1 MRRRRILAPLAGVL
15 AALVAVCTGCGLQSG
30 STLPFDVGPASIAT
44 DEGLDGVELTVGSK
58 EFTEQ
63 VILGYILAFSLQAA
77 GADVR
82 DLTAI
87 VGSRS
92 TRDAQITGQVDLTY
106 EYTGNGWINY
116 LGHEN
121 PLKDPREQFVAVRDE
136 DIAENGMDWVALAP
150 MDNTYALAA
159 SRGVIERTGVTT
171 LSQYAELAKRDP
183 AAARTCV
190 DTEFNVRRDGY
201 PGMAAAYGFDPDTVQ
216 RPVLQTGIIYNST
229 AAGTDCPFGEVYTTD
244 GRVKGLDLVVL
255 TDDLGF
261 FPHYNPAVTLPVEL
275 AAKYPQIERI
285 MTPVSDALT
294 NDEITEL
301 NRRVDVV
308 GEDPADVARDWLRD
322 RGFVAA

>member
-1 MRRRRILAPLAGVL
+1 MKRLRTVLPPLL
-15 AALVAVCTGCGLQSG
+15 AALVAVCTGCGLQAG
-30 STLPFDVGPASIAT
+30 STLPFDVAPAGIARDADLAGT
-44 DEGLDGVELTVGSK
+44 ELTVGSK

-63 VILGYILAFSLQAA
+63 VVLGYILAFSLQAA

-121 PLKDPREQFVAVRDE
+121 PLPDPREQFLAVRDE
-136 DIAENGMDWVALAP
+136 DRAVNGMDWVALAP

-159 SRGVIERTGVTT
+159 SRAVVERTGVTT
-171 LSQYAELAKRDP
+171 LSEYAELAQRDP

-201 PGMAAAYGFDPDTVQ
+201 PGMAAAYGFDPAAVP
-216 RPVLQTGIIYNST
+216 RSVLQTGIIYSAT
-229 AAGTDCPFGEVYTTD
+229 AAGVECPFGEVYTTD
-244 GRVKGLDLVVL
+244 GRVKGLDLVLL
-255 TDDLGF
+255 TDDRGF

-275 AAKYPQIERI
+275 SERFPQIERI
-285 MTPVSDALT
+285 MRPVSDALT

-322 RGFVAA
+322 RGFIAA